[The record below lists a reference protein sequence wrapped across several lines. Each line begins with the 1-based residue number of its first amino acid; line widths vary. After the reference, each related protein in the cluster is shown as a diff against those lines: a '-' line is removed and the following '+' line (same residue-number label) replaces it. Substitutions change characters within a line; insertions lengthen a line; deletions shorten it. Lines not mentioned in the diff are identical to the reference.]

1 MVWVLWKVFAFF
13 ILVYVLNASSSTLTG
28 TGGRSHFSWLTAS
41 SSSSSSSSS
50 SYSLLS
56 PLEAAQEPLRV
67 LYIVTS
73 LAEYNT
79 GKRKTVAGQDRLA
92 EILLPVVA
100 DTVHS
105 ITTTMTDNQQ
115 QQQQQQYKVD
125 VYLILAYKLRPER
138 EQFIRDHLPQGVGLQ
153 IWDDAAPLSYDP
165 PLNSKNVKKDHQ
177 YLLQDNTRTLARQH
191 RYVLR
196 DKLPYYDLFLA
207 FEDDMRITASHVQ
220 HYIATSQALNILRQ
234 QAAQQNTPANHDLFY
249 GPLTERQLDR
259 IIPGFVRVEVL
270 LDPATFGAQEQLD
283 PVPLDYN
290 IIVSGGSSGSDGTT
304 AVTSLQ
310 ERHFNATDCCHVP
323 YLVEHFQQTQYPL
336 PAHPANDNVVVWET
350 AIKALS
356 VREMPLTNNN
366 NNDNVPIKQQQ
377 QDYLQ
382 WVALLPGPGKR
393 LEPEDGIPGYWSGQ
407 DIAAFGQKPAP
418 GYPLLVAQQGGWILT
433 REQILRLDRLCQGS
447 FLPPFDEPLYRSD
460 GQESMN
466 VEYWSGS
473 YQLITGVKGGCNMQ
487 RIVSLHPD
495 HVSKHFIYHA
505 ANNKQRQLSRDR
517 MVKADHLWGQLN
529 SVRKAA
535 EKAKA
540 AILAHDQKMK

>member
-1 MVWVLWKVFAFF
+1 MIWLLWKVLALV
-13 ILVYVLNASSSTLTG
+13 ILVHVLKAS
-28 TGGRSHFSWLTAS
+28 TAS
-41 SSSSSSSSS
+41 SSRYQRFFSFTSSWPSS
-50 SYSLLS
+50 SLLS
-56 PLEAAQEPLRV
+56 PLEAAQQPLRV

-79 GKRKTVAGQDRLA
+79 GRRKTAAGQDRLA

-100 DTVHS
+100 DGVHS
-105 ITTTMTDNQQ
+105 MMET
-115 QQQQQQYKVD
+115 QQYKVD

-138 EQFIRDHLPQGVGLQ
+138 EQLLRDYLPPGVGLQ
-153 IWDDAAPLSYDP
+153 VWDDACPLGYDP
-165 PLNSKNVKKDHQ
+165 PLYSKNVKKDHQ
-177 YLLQDNTRTLARQH
+177 YLLLNNTRTLARQH
-191 RYVLR
+191 RYVVR

-207 FEDDMRITASHVQ
+207 FEDDMRITASHLQ

-234 QAAQQNTPANHDLFY
+234 QAAQQNPANHALFY
-249 GPLTERQLDR
+249 GSLTERQLDR
-259 IIPGFVRVEVL
+259 MLPGFVRVEVL
-270 LDPATFGAQEQLD
+270 LDPANYGAQEVLD
-283 PVPLDYN
+283 PVPLDF
-290 IIVSGGSSGSDGTT
+290 SFTDGGTPTT
-304 AVTSLQ
+304 TSAS
-310 ERHFNATDCCHVP
+310 ERHFNATHCCHVP
-323 YLVEHFQQTQYPL
+323 YLAKHFMQSQKYPL
-336 PAHPANDNVVVWET
+336 PAHPDDDSVIVWET

-356 VREMPLTNNN
+356 VREVGQNNIRHAA
-366 NNDNVPIKQQQ
+366 PME
-377 QDYLQ
+377 QDYLR

-393 LEPEDGIPGYWSGQ
+393 LDPEDGILGYWSGQ
-407 DIAAFGQKPAP
+407 DIAAIGPKPAP
-418 GYPLLVAQQGGWILT
+418 GEPHIVAQQGGWMLT
-433 REQILRLDRLCQGS
+433 REQLLRLDRLCQGS

-517 MVKADHLWGQLN
+517 LVKADHLWGQLN

-535 EKAKA
+535 ERAKA
-540 AILAHDQKMK
+540 AILARDKETR